1 MRLRDLIIA
10 LTLLAAPAAA
20 GEKKLMHCFA
30 WTAVQEATPADWE
43 AFYRASDA
51 LPSKI
56 KAITKV
62 WYGRLASPLNQTRLA
77 KIDPE
82 AFKKFQAGETVS
94 ADVRRANREYGI
106 CMEMADEAA
115 LKAYDSD
122 PYHKIWTEAYAKV
135 RVEGTT
141 TFNIIGQ

>member
-1 MRLRDLIIA
+1 MRLRNLIIA
-10 LTLLAAPAAA
+10 LALVAVPAAA

-30 WTAVQEATPADWE
+30 WTAVKEATSAEWE
-43 AFYRASDA
+43 AFYQASDA

-56 KAITKV
+56 KGVTKV
-62 WYGRLASPLNQTRLA
+62 WYGRLVSPLNQTRLA

-82 AFKKFQAGETVS
+82 AFKKFQAGETVT
-94 ADVRRANREYGI
+94 AEVQRANREYGM
-106 CMEMADEAA
+106 CMEMADAAA
-115 LKAYDSD
+115 LKTYDSD